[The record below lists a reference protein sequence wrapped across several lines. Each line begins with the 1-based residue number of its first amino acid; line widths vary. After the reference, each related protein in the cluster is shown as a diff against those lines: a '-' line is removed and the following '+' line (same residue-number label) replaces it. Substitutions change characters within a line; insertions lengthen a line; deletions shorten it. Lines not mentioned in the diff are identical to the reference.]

1 MTSTGT
7 YSFAPNTSDLVV
19 NAYGRLQI
27 RRAALTVDHLTDAA
41 TEANLMLT
49 EWASKQPLL
58 WKSETQSLG
67 TLVQGTATYTPA
79 ARTVNILIAYIRTG
93 TGSNQIDRVIGPLST
108 TEYQSM
114 PTKTQQGVPTSFWF
128 DRLISPT
135 ITLWPTPD
143 SGGPYT
149 LIVQTVSQVQDASI
163 VGGVTLDTPYRF
175 YDAFV
180 AGLAHRL
187 ARIWAPSLE
196 QARKQDAMEAW
207 ANASGNDV
215 EDVPLYLIPGL
226 SSYYR

>member
-7 YSFAPNTSDLVV
+7 YAFQPNTSDLVV
-19 NAYGRLQI
+19 NAFARIQI
-27 RRAALTVDHLTDAA
+27 RRPALTAEMLADAGM
-41 TEANLMLT
+41 EANLLLT

-58 WKSETQSLG
+58 WKSETQDLG
-67 TLVQGTATYTPA
+67 VLVQGTATYTPA
-79 ARTVNILIAYIRTG
+79 ARTVDVLVAIIRTG
-93 TGSNQIDRVIGPLST
+93 SGTSQVDRTIGPLST

-114 PTKTQQGVPTSFWF
+114 PTKTQQGTPTSFWF
-128 DRLISPT
+128 NKQISPT

-143 SGGPYT
+143 NGGPYN

-163 VGGVTLDTPYRF
+163 KGGITMDTPYRF

-187 ARIWAPSLE
+187 ARIYAPSLE
-196 QARKQDAMEAW
+196 GVRKQDAMDAW
-207 ANASGNDV
+207 SVAAGNDV
-215 EDVPLYLIPGL
+215 ESVPLYIYPGL